1 MSKISNTAAYPN
13 ATPLIGDYVIGT
25 VASSLETKT
34 FTIGDI
40 IGLVSDNTLSEVLA
54 AGNTATNDITLTGD
68 ITCTS
73 IIPTDIKDAGGNSGT
88 VGQYLIK
95 SASNTLLWEDVR
107 VTLEEVLA
115 AGNTATND
123 IDLTGNIEV
132 DGDVT
137 ITNKIILDGL
147 IDIASAI
154 PLKMTAI
161 TAYDDDAAAGA
172 AGLIQGEVYQ
182 TTAANSNGAGVLMV
196 KQ

>member
-54 AGNTATNDITLTGD
+54 AGNTATNDITLTGN

-73 IIPTDIKDAGGNSGT
+73 IIPTDIQDGGGNTGT
-88 VGQYLIK
+88 AGQALVK
-95 SASNTLLWEDVR
+95 SLSNA
-107 VTLEEVLA
+107 LEWVDINLDLESVLA

-123 IDLTGNIEV
+123 IDLTGNLEV

-137 ITNKIILDGL
+137 ISSTIFLDGL
-147 IDIASAI
+147 IDIGSAI
-154 PLKMTAI
+154 PLRMTAI
-161 TAYDDDAAAGA
+161 TAYDDDAAAA
-172 AGLIQGEVYQ
+172 LAGLTQGDVYQ
-182 TTAANSNGAGVLMV
+182 TTAANPNGAGVLMV

>member
-54 AGNTATNDITLTGD
+54 AGNTATNDITLTGN

-73 IIPTDIKDAGGNSGT
+73 IIPTDIQDGGGNTGT
-88 VGQYLIK
+88 AGQALVK
-95 SASNTLLWEDVR
+95 SLSNA
-107 VTLEEVLA
+107 LEWVDINLDLESVLA

-123 IDLTGNIEV
+123 INLTGGINLTGDIVVSNKLFV
-132 DGDVT
+132 DV
-137 ITNKIILDGL
+137 L

-154 PLKMTAI
+154 PLRMTAI
-161 TAYDDDAAAGA
+161 TAYDDDAAAGL
-172 AGLIQGEVYQ
+172 AGLTQGDVYQ
-182 TTAANSNGAGVLMV
+182 TTAANANGAGVLMV

>member
-13 ATPLIGDYVIGT
+13 AIPVIGDYVIGT
-25 VASSLETKT
+25 VGQSLETKT
-34 FTIGDI
+34 FTIGGI
-40 IGLVSDNTLSEVLA
+40 IGLVPDNTLSEVLT

-73 IIPTDIKDAGGNSGT
+73 IIPTDIQDAGGNTGT

-95 SASNTLLWEDVR
+95 SVSNTLLWQDVMG
-107 VTLEEVLA
+107 TLEDVLA

-123 IDLTGNIEV
+123 VNLTGDINLTGNIVVSNKLFV
-132 DGDVT
+132 D
-137 ITNKIILDGL
+137 IL

-154 PLKMTAI
+154 PLRMTAI
-161 TAYDDDAAAGA
+161 TAYDNDADAGV
-172 AGLIQGEVYQ
+172 AGLTQGDMYQ
-182 TTAANSNGAGVLMV
+182 TTAANANGAGVLMV

>member
-13 ATPLIGDYVIGT
+13 ATPVIGDYVIGT
-25 VASSLETKT
+25 VATSLETKT

-40 IGLVSDNTLSEVLA
+40 IGLIPDNTLSEVLA

-73 IIPTDIKDAGGNSGT
+73 IIPTDIQDGGGNTGT
-88 VGQYLIK
+88 AGQALVK
-95 SASNTLLWEDVR
+95 SLSNA
-107 VTLEEVLA
+107 LEWVDINVDLESVLA

-123 IDLTGNIEV
+123 INLTGDINITGNMVVSNKLFV
-132 DGDVT
+132 D
-137 ITNKIILDGL
+137 IL

-154 PLKMTAI
+154 PLRMTAI
-161 TAYDDDAAAGA
+161 TAYDDDAAAGL
-172 AGLIQGEVYQ
+172 AGLIQGDVYQ
-182 TTAANSNGAGVLMV
+182 TTAANANGAGVLMV

>member
-54 AGNTATNDITLTGD
+54 AGNPAAASITLTGD

-73 IIPTDIKDAGGNSGT
+73 IIPTDIQDGGGNTGT
-88 VGQYLIK
+88 AGQALVK
-95 SASNTLLWEDVR
+95 SLSNA
-107 VTLEEVLA
+107 LEWVDINVDLESVLA

-123 IDLTGNIEV
+123 INLTGDINITGDMVVSNKLFV
-132 DGDVT
+132 DV
-137 ITNKIILDGL
+137 L

-154 PLKMTAI
+154 PLRMTAI
-161 TAYDDDAAAGA
+161 TAYDDDAAAGL
-172 AGLIQGEVYQ
+172 AGLIQGDVYQ
-182 TTAANSNGAGVLMV
+182 TTAANANGAGVLMV

>member
-54 AGNTATNDITLTGD
+54 AGNTATNDITLTGN

-73 IIPTDIKDAGGNSGT
+73 IIPTDIQDGGGNTGT
-88 VGQYLIK
+88 AGQALVK
-95 SASNTLLWEDVR
+95 SLSNA
-107 VTLEEVLA
+107 LEWVDINVDLESVLA

-123 IDLTGNIEV
+123 INLTGGINLTGDIVVSNKLFV
-132 DGDVT
+132 DV
-137 ITNKIILDGL
+137 L

-154 PLKMTAI
+154 PLRMTAI
-161 TAYDDDAAAGA
+161 TAYDDDAAAGL
-172 AGLIQGEVYQ
+172 AGLTQGDVYQ
-182 TTAANSNGAGVLMV
+182 TTAANANGAGVLMV

>member
-54 AGNTATNDITLTGD
+54 AGNTATNDITLTGN

-73 IIPTDIKDAGGNSGT
+73 IIPTDIQDGGGNTGT
-88 VGQYLIK
+88 AGQALVK
-95 SASNTLLWEDVR
+95 SLSNA
-107 VTLEEVLA
+107 LEWVDINVDLESVLA

-123 IDLTGNIEV
+123 IDLTGNLEV

-137 ITNKIILDGL
+137 ISSTIFLDGL
-147 IDIASAI
+147 IDIGSAI
-154 PLKMTAI
+154 PLRMTAI
-161 TAYDDDAAAGA
+161 TAYDDDAAAGL
-172 AGLIQGEVYQ
+172 AGLTQGDVYQ
-182 TTAANSNGAGVLMV
+182 TTAANANGAGVLMV

>member
-54 AGNTATNDITLTGD
+54 AGNTATNDITLTGN

-73 IIPTDIKDAGGNSGT
+73 IIPTDIQDGGGNTGT
-88 VGQYLIK
+88 AGQALVK
-95 SASNTLLWEDVR
+95 SLSNA
-107 VTLEEVLA
+107 LEWVDINLDLESVLA

-123 IDLTGNIEV
+123 IDLTGNLEV

-137 ITNKIILDGL
+137 ISSTIFLDGL

-154 PLKMTAI
+154 PLRMTAI
-161 TAYDDDAAAGA
+161 TAYDDDAAAGL
-172 AGLIQGEVYQ
+172 AGLTQGDVYQ
-182 TTAANSNGAGVLMV
+182 TTAANPNGAGVLMV

>member
-54 AGNTATNDITLTGD
+54 AGNTATNDITLTGN

-73 IIPTDIKDAGGNSGT
+73 IIPTDIQDGGGNTGT
-88 VGQYLIK
+88 AGQALVK
-95 SASNTLLWEDVR
+95 SLSNA
-107 VTLEEVLA
+107 LEWVDINVDLESVLA

-123 IDLTGNIEV
+123 IDLTGNLEV

-137 ITNKIILDGL
+137 ISSTIFLDGL
-147 IDIASAI
+147 IDIGSAI
-154 PLKMTAI
+154 PLRMTAI
-161 TAYDDDAAAGA
+161 TAYDDDAAAGL
-172 AGLIQGEVYQ
+172 AGLTQGDVYQ
-182 TTAANSNGAGVLMV
+182 TTAANASGAGVLMV